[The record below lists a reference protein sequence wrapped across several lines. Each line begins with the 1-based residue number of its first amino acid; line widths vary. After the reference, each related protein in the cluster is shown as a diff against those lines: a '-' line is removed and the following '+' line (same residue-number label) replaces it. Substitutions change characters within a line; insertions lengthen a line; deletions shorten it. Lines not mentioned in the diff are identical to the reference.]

1 MNRKI
6 GLVFSY
12 GVMITEIVSAMF
24 VTPFIIRSLGQ
35 AEYGIYQL
43 TSSITAYLIIFDL
56 GVGNSV
62 IRYMAKFRANNDRE
76 SQRKFLGVTTVYY
89 AAVTLVI
96 LIVGVLL
103 ITVFPNVFSKGL
115 TSSEIVKAKE
125 LLSITIV
132 TSAISIGT
140 SAFSNTL
147 VAYERFTAHKGIMI
161 LANIAKMAV
170 LVFLMKMGVK
180 SVGVVTV
187 NLIVT
192 AATRLFYICY
202 VFFKL
207 KLYPSFKK
215 IDTSFVKGVFS
226 YSTFVLIQLIAQQLN
241 SMSDQIILGI
251 FAPSA
256 AILIGIYGV
265 GSQIVQYYKTIGSQ
279 FNSVLMA
286 GTVRMIEGGADSK
299 TVQNEMVRI
308 GRVIFMV
315 LGMIYCVFAVF
326 GRDFVALWAGKD
338 NIDGYFVAL
347 IIMFPWL
354 ISTPQGIGNQILW
367 AINRHKTLAII
378 QICSSVFN
386 IIVTIFLIK
395 WKPLVG
401 SSLGTALALIIGD
414 VVLMDIVLRKEVG
427 IRFGEYYRDLFKGTL
442 PALLITFAF
451 GAAFSLLHLNRY
463 GWAGLIINCVI
474 TAAVYAAD
482 DYGRNRLIR
491 QCGAQQIFAD
501 RHRRNP
507 HFFKR

>member
-1 MNRKI
+1 
-6 GLVFSY
+6 
-12 GVMITEIVSAMF
+12 MITEIVSAMF

-147 VAYERFTAHKGIMI
+147 VAYERFAAHKGIMI

-308 GRVIFMV
+308 GRVI
-315 LGMIYCVFAVF
+315 
-326 GRDFVALWAGKD
+326 LW
-338 NIDGYFVAL
+338 
-347 IIMFPWL
+347 
-354 ISTPQGIGNQILW
+354 
-367 AINRHKTLAII
+367 
-378 QICSSVFN
+378 CSV
-386 IIVTIFLIK
+386 
-395 WKPLVG
+395 
-401 SSLGTALALIIGD
+401 
-414 VVLMDIVLRKEVG
+414 
-427 IRFGEYYRDLFKGTL
+427 
-442 PALLITFAF
+442 
-451 GAAFSLLHLNRY
+451 
-463 GWAGLIINCVI
+463 
-474 TAAVYAAD
+474 
-482 DYGRNRLIR
+482 
-491 QCGAQQIFAD
+491 
-501 RHRRNP
+501 
-507 HFFKR
+507 

>member
-12 GVMITEIVSAMF
+12 GVMITEILSAMF

-180 SVGVVTV
+180 ILGTSAENVDAAEDRELFDEILEQCEIPRPKGHTV
-187 NLIVT
+187 FT
-192 AATRLFYICY
+192 AEEAKKAANELGYPVLVRPSY
-202 VFFKL
+202 VLGGQGMQIAISDEDVDEF
-207 KLYPSFKK
+207 
-215 IDTSFVKGVFS
+215 IG
-226 YSTFVLIQLIAQQLN
+226 IINRIAQEHP
-241 SMSDQIILGI
+241 ILVDKYLQGKEI
-251 FAPSA
+251 EVDAVCDGTD
-256 AILIGIYGV
+256 ILIPGIMEHIERAGV
-265 GSQIVQYYKTIGSQ
+265 HSGDSISVYPAQSISQHAKDTIVEYTKRLARSR
-279 FNSVLMA
+279 SEE
-286 GTVRMIEGGADSK
+286 R
-299 TVQNEMVRI
+299 
-308 GRVIFMV
+308 RV
-315 LGMIYCVFAVF
+315 
-326 GRDFVALWAGKD
+326 GKECRSRWSP
-338 NIDGYFVAL
+338 Y
-347 IIMFPWL
+347 
-354 ISTPQGIGNQILW
+354 
-367 AINRHKTLAII
+367 H
-378 QICSSVFN
+378 
-386 IIVTIFLIK
+386 
-395 WKPLVG
+395 
-401 SSLGTALALIIGD
+401 
-414 VVLMDIVLRKEVG
+414 
-427 IRFGEYYRDLFKGTL
+427 
-442 PALLITFAF
+442 
-451 GAAFSLLHLNRY
+451 
-463 GWAGLIINCVI
+463 
-474 TAAVYAAD
+474 
-482 DYGRNRLIR
+482 
-491 QCGAQQIFAD
+491 
-501 RHRRNP
+501 
-507 HFFKR
+507 